1 MSTFPRQVIH
11 SHKDSALLLGVL
23 AEEVMLSY
31 LLPRCDRDAPYTVH
45 VGRVAIGV
53 LGGGEV
59 ACTVLQG
66 LSTGCQGKEMIRLLA
81 AAAQSP
87 QPSGFSSWAL
97 VPFGGQQTG

>member
-1 MSTFPRQVIH
+1 MSRETGTPTGKRQCGLPQH
-11 SHKDSALLLGVL
+11 PAGVL

-87 QPSGFSSWAL
+87 QPSGFSS
-97 VPFGGQQTG
+97 

>member
-1 MSTFPRQVIH
+1 
-11 SHKDSALLLGVL
+11 
-23 AEEVMLSY
+23 MLSY

-45 VGRVAIGV
+45 VGRVASGV